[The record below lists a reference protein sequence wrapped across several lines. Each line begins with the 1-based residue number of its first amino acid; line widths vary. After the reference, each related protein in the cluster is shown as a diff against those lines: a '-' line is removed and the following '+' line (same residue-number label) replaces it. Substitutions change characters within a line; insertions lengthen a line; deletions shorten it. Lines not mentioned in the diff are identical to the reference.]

1 METVTLNNGV
11 EMPLLGLGVY
21 QLQGKECEK
30 CVQEAA
36 ELGYRLFDT
45 AQMYGNEKQL
55 GNALKHCGIARKEL
69 FITTKLYSPSAG
81 YARAKSGIESSLAA
95 LQTEYIDLLL
105 IHEPYRESG
114 EMYCAM
120 REAYEDGKIR
130 AIGISNFNESQ
141 YLKFLDTCG
150 MIPAVNQVEAHVFYQ
165 QEKLHKLLKGHGTHM
180 EAWSP
185 FAAGKNRIFENPVLQ
200 EIGLRY
206 GKTTAQ
212 VALRYLVQR
221 GITVIP
227 KTAHKNRLAEN
238 IQIFDFY
245 LTDQDMGRI
254 QELDGGQ
261 TLFGWY

>member
-21 QLQGKECEK
+21 KLHGKECEK
-30 CVQEAA
+30 CVREAV

-55 GNALKHCGIARKEL
+55 GNALKHCGIPRGEL
-69 FITTKLYSPSAG
+69 FITTKLYSPSAS
-81 YARAKSGIESSLAA
+81 YARAKAGIESSLDA

-114 EMYCAM
+114 EMYRAM

-130 AIGISNFNESQ
+130 AVGISNFNETQ
-141 YLKFLDTCG
+141 YKSFINACG

-165 QEKLHKLLKGHGTHM
+165 QEKLHRLLVEHGTHM

-185 FAAGKNRIFENPVLQ
+185 FAAGKKRIFENPVLR
-200 EIGLRY
+200 EIGDRY
-206 GKTTAQ
+206 GKTAAQ
-212 VALRYLVQR
+212 TALRYLVQK

-227 KTAHKNRLAEN
+227 KTSHKNRMAEN
-238 IQIFDFY
+238 IQIFDFC
-245 LTDQDMGRI
+245 LTDEEMGRM
-254 QELDGGQ
+254 QGLDGGKS
-261 TLFGWY
+261 LFG